1 MWLIRNSCRNVLK
14 RAVYS
19 CRLILGYLRA
29 LGVIGR
35 KCLSRLMSTG
45 WISEGRGSVL
55 LKLGKWKRLRNVRED
70 KKSLKALRGIRKFL
84 LFLYAC

>member
-1 MWLIRNSCRNVLK
+1 MWLIRDSCRNVLK

-55 LKLGKWKRLRNVRED
+55 LIKVREMEETEECQ
-70 KKSLKALRGIRKFL
+70 RGQEESESVKR
-84 LFLYAC
+84 Y